1 MRGTIELS
9 LAALIFSCAPLSAAH
24 QITGERKA
32 WYPVAVT
39 FDGPEAGEDSTPN
52 PFRDYRLNVVFAH
65 ASGAHFSVP
74 GYFAADG
81 NAAKTS
87 ARSGNKWRVHFTPNA
102 AGEWRFTARFRQGP
116 DAAISMEPDAGAAT
130 AFDGESGS
138 FTAAPAD
145 RMAPGFHSKGM
156 LHYAGGHYLRHA
168 GSGEYFLKGGADSPE
183 NFLAYYGFDDTFDT
197 DATFAGGRE
206 STGTPFIHRYEPH
219 AGDWRKGDP
228 DWKEGRGRNIIGA
241 LNYLAS
247 KGVNSVYFLT
257 YNIDGGDGRD
267 TWMWT
272 SPQVRDRYDVSKL
285 AQWEIVF
292 SHMDA
297 RGIQLHV
304 ITQETENDRALGGSA
319 GLNPVRKLYNRE
331 LIARFS
337 HHLALMWNQGEE
349 NNVGDHDRKEI
360 ARHIR
365 ALDPYQHPITVH
377 TKNNRALTFYDGLL
391 GDGFFEATSI
401 QSKMESYNH
410 EAGELRRRSAQAGRP
425 WAIFGDEQAPAAAG
439 VLPDSEDP
447 SHDGPRKLALWGNL
461 MAGGSGVEWY
471 FGYKFP
477 HSDVNL
483 EDFRSRDRM
492 WDQTR
497 HALQFFRANLPFWDM
512 APDNSL
518 VTGPAAAGAY
528 VFAKPGSVYAV
539 YLPNGGTPRLKM
551 GQGAYMVRWYNP
563 RSGGN
568 LLLGSLTAVQ
578 GPGEKSL
585 GPPPSDRDS
594 DWVVLVSR
602 AAAPKKK

>member
-1 MRGTIELS
+1 MRITRLVS
-9 LAALIFSCAPLSAAH
+9 VAALISCSSLMAAH
-24 QITGERKA
+24 QITGNRKV
-32 WYPVAVT
+32 WYPVTLT
-39 FDGPEAGEDSTPN
+39 FDGPESSEDASPN
-52 PFRDYRLNVVFAH
+52 PFRDFRLNVEFMH
-65 ASGAHFSVP
+65 GSGIRFTVP

-81 NAAKTS
+81 NAAESS
-87 ARSGNKWRVHFTPNA
+87 ARSGNKWRVHFTPNV
-102 AGEWRFTARFRQGP
+102 AGEWRFTASFRQGS
-116 DAAISMEPDAGAAT
+116 DAAISMEPNAGSAT

-138 FTAAPAD
+138 FQVEPAD
-145 RMAPGFHSKGM
+145 RLAPGFHSKGM
-156 LHYAGGHYLRHA
+156 LHYSGGHYLRHA
-168 GSGEYFLKGGADSPE
+168 GNGEYYLKGGADSPE

-197 DATFAGGRE
+197 DATFAGGQE
-206 STGTPFIHRYEPH
+206 STGTPFVHRYEPH
-219 AGDWRKGDP
+219 AADWRKGDP
-228 DWKEGRGRNIIGA
+228 DWKDGRGRNIIGA
-241 LNYLAS
+241 LNYLSS
-247 KGVNSVYFLT
+247 KAVNSVYFLT

-292 SHMDA
+292 THMDA
-297 RGIQLHV
+297 RGMQLHV

-319 GLNPVRKLYNRE
+319 GLNPVRKLYHRE

-337 HHLALMWNQGEE
+337 HHLALIWNQGEE

-391 GDGFFEATSI
+391 GDGYFEATSI
-401 QSKMESYNH
+401 QSRMESYNQ
-410 EAGELRRRSAQAGRP
+410 EAIELRRRSAESGRP
-425 WAIFGDEQAPAAAG
+425 WVIFSDEQAPAAAG
-439 VLPDSEDP
+439 VVPDSEDP
-447 SHDGPRKLALWGNL
+447 AHDGPRKLALWGNL
-461 MAGGSGVEWY
+461 MGGGAGVEWY

-477 HSDVNL
+477 HMDINC

-497 HALQFFRANLPFWDM
+497 HALQFFRTHLRYWEM

-518 VTGPAAAGAY
+518 ITGPAAAGAY
-528 VFAKPGSVYAV
+528 VFAKPGSMYAV
-539 YLPNGGTPRLKM
+539 YLPNGGTPLLTVAE
-551 GQGAYMVRWYNP
+551 GAYMVRWYNP

-568 LLLGSLTAVQ
+568 LALGSLTVVQ
-578 GPGEKSL
+578 GPGERSL
-585 GPPPSDRDS
+585 GPPPADRDS